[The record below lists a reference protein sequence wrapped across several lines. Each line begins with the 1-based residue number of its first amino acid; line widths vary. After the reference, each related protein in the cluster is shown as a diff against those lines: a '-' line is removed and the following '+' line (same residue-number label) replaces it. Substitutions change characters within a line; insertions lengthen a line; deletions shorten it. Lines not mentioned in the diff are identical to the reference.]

1 MTGATSDATSTTN
14 GATST
19 TSSATGATIGM
30 TGAAVGESPSR
41 PNVRF
46 RQVGRPLTRTDAPGK
61 VAGRTPY
68 AGDYTMPN
76 MLHMRVVRADVASA
90 RLVRLD
96 VSKARALEGVACV
109 LTAEDLPDRTA
120 STDIPGQVG
129 RKRLDTGQQIL
140 VRKRVRYFGEPLALI
155 AAETR
160 DAADHALERVEVELE
175 PVPGVYDPMEAMQ
188 PGAPVVTEPDNVVAE
203 RRIRKGD
210 VEAGFA
216 EADVIVENTF
226 RTPFQEHAFLEPEVG
241 LAWIDENDVVN
252 IRVSTQVIEHF
263 RPIADA
269 LGVPHNKVR
278 IRGALVGGGFGGKE
292 DLTVEVYLALLA
304 KRTGRPV
311 RLEYSREDSFVG
323 HGKRHPFVLTYR
335 TGVTRNGRI
344 TALDVRMVADSGAY
358 VFLSPYVLLYAL
370 VAAPGPYR
378 IDNLNVFARAVA
390 TNNMFTSAFRG
401 FGALQ
406 ACAAYE
412 QQMDEVAKAIGLD
425 RMELRRRNFLKTGEP
440 MSTGFVPPSAIWTD
454 RCAERAWAAL
464 GERAPGERAGAERG
478 LGERAPGE
486 RAGAERGLG
495 ARAPGE
501 RAGAERGF
509 GERAPGERAGAERGL
524 GECAPGER
532 AGAERGLGERAPGER
547 AGAER
552 GLGECA
558 PGERGGLAGGASA
571 EGASARGPIR
581 IGRGIA
587 CYQQSYGRLTFLHDT
602 SEAWVGVEMDGTVIV
617 RSGVTDI
624 GAGQVSALG
633 QVAAEALGVTLD
645 NVVVYNSD
653 SAVTPLAGTTTA
665 TRALYMTG
673 NAVKQAAEAV
683 RARLAERAAKEL
695 GVAPDEVDM
704 GFNEVFVTDRPER
717 SMPLV
722 DLVRICGSEGIHRSE
737 LAMFRAPFTD
747 SLDPETG
754 QGQAHPDYA
763 YGAHAVEVAVDVE
776 TGEVEVLKSVAAHD
790 VGQCINPAA
799 VEGQIQGG
807 AQNGQGYAL
816 SEEMLYEEGRL
827 ITPSFSE
834 YLMPTA
840 MDMPKVECIILESRS
855 GVGPY
860 GAKGI
865 GEPAMTP
872 VAPAI
877 ANAVADAIG
886 VRVFELPITP
896 ERIVKALQQRGGTGR
911 DDPPA

>member
-1 MTGATSDATSTTN
+1 MTSVTSE
-14 GATST
+14 
-19 TSSATGATIGM
+19 IR
-30 TGAAVGESPSR
+30 SR
-41 PNVRF
+41 PNIRF

-61 VAGRTPY
+61 VTGRTPY
-68 AGDYTMPN
+68 AGDYVMPG
-76 MLHMRVVRADVASA
+76 MLHMRVVRADIASA
-90 RLVRLD
+90 GLVRLD
-96 VSKARALEGVACV
+96 VSRARALEGVACV
-109 LTAEDLPDRTA
+109 LTAADLPDRTA

-129 RKRLDTGQQIL
+129 RKRLDTGQQVL
-140 VRKRVRYFGEPLALI
+140 VRERVRYFGEPLALI

-160 DAADHALERVEVELE
+160 DIADHAMELVEFELE
-175 PVPGVYDPMEAMQ
+175 PIPGVYDPLEAMK
-188 PGAPVVTEPDNVVAE
+188 PGAPIVTAPDNIVAE
-203 RRIRKGD
+203 RRIVKGD

-216 EADVIVENTF
+216 VADVIVENTY

-241 LAWIDENDVVN
+241 LAWVDENDVVN

-269 LGVPHNKVR
+269 IGVPHNKVR
-278 IRGALVGGGFGGKE
+278 VRGALVGGGFGGKE

-311 RLEYSREDSFVG
+311 RLEYTREDSFVG
-323 HGKRHPFVLTYR
+323 HGKRHPFILTYR
-335 TGVTRNGRI
+335 TGVTKDGKI
-344 TALDVRMVADSGAY
+344 TALDVQMVADSGAY

-378 IDNLNVFARAVA
+378 VDNLSVFARAVA

-401 FGALQ
+401 FGGLQ

-412 QQMDEVAKAIGLD
+412 QQMDEVARAVGLD
-425 RMELRRRNFLKTGEP
+425 RLELRRRNFLRTGEP

-454 RCAERAWAAL
+454 QCAERAWAAL
-464 GERAPGERAGAERG
+464 GEPTPEPALEP
-478 LGERAPGE
+478 
-486 RAGAERGLG
+486 
-495 ARAPGE
+495 
-501 RAGAERGF
+501 
-509 GERAPGERAGAERGL
+509 
-524 GECAPGER
+524 
-532 AGAERGLGERAPGER
+532 
-547 AGAER
+547 
-552 GLGECA
+552 
-558 PGERGGLAGGASA
+558 ASS
-571 EGASARGPIR
+571 ESPRR

-602 SEAWVGVEMDGTVIV
+602 SEAWVGIEMDGTVVV

-633 QVAAEALGVTLD
+633 QIAAEVLGVTLD
-645 NVVVYNSD
+645 KVVIYNSD

-673 NAVKQAAEAV
+673 NAAKQAAEGV
-683 RARLAERAAKEL
+683 RARLVERAASAF
-695 GVAPDEVDM
+695 GVEPGEVDM
-704 GFNEVFVTDRPER
+704 GFNEVFVADRPEK
-717 SMPLV
+717 SMPMV
-722 DLVRICGSEGIHRSE
+722 ELVRLCGAEGIHRSE

-747 SLDPETG
+747 VLDPETG
-754 QGQAHPDYA
+754 QGQAHPDYT
-763 YGAHAVEVAVDVE
+763 YGAHAVEVAVDID

-790 VGQCINPAA
+790 VGQCINQAA

-816 SEEMLYEEGRL
+816 SEEMLYDEGRL

-886 VRVFELPITP
+886 VRVFEMPITP
-896 ERIVKALQQRGGTGR
+896 ERVVMALKRRGATDR
-911 DDPPA
+911 HRPAS

>member
-1 MTGATSDATSTTN
+1 MTGATSE
-14 GATST
+14 
-19 TSSATGATIGM
+19 IQ
-30 TGAAVGESPSR
+30 SR
-41 PNVRF
+41 PNIRF

-61 VAGRTPY
+61 VTGRTPY
-68 AGDYTMPN
+68 AGDYVMPG
-76 MLHMRVVRADVASA
+76 MLHMRVVRADIASA
-90 RLVRLD
+90 RLARLD
-96 VSKARALEGVACV
+96 VSRARALEGVACV
-109 LTAEDLPDRTA
+109 LTAADLPDRTA

-129 RKRLDTGQQIL
+129 RKRLDTGQQVL
-140 VRKRVRYFGEPLALI
+140 VRERVRYFGEPLALI

-160 DAADHALERVEVELE
+160 DIADHAMELVELE
-175 PVPGVYDPMEAMQ
+175 LESTPGVYDPIEAMK
-188 PGAPVVTEPDNVVAE
+188 PGAPIVTEPDNIVAE
-203 RRIRKGD
+203 RRIVKGD

-216 EADVIVENTF
+216 AADVIVENTY

-241 LAWIDENDVVN
+241 LAWTDENDVVN

-269 LGVPHNKVR
+269 IGVPHNKVR

-311 RLEYSREDSFVG
+311 RLEYTREDSFVG

-335 TGVTRNGRI
+335 TGVTKDGKI

-378 IDNLNVFARAVA
+378 VDNLNVFARAVA

-412 QQMDEVAKAIGLD
+412 QQMDEVAKAVGLD
-425 RMELRRRNFLKTGEP
+425 RLELRRRNFLRTGEP

-454 RCAERAWAAL
+454 QCAERAWAAL
-464 GERAPGERAGAERG
+464 GEP
-478 LGERAPGE
+478 
-486 RAGAERGLG
+486 
-495 ARAPGE
+495 ARDA
-501 RAGAERGF
+501 
-509 GERAPGERAGAERGL
+509 
-524 GECAPGER
+524 
-532 AGAERGLGERAPGER
+532 
-547 AGAER
+547 
-552 GLGECA
+552 
-558 PGERGGLAGGASA
+558 
-571 EGASARGPIR
+571 ARSDGPRR

-602 SEAWVGVEMDGTVIV
+602 SEAWVGIEMDGTVVV

-633 QVAAEALGVTLD
+633 QIAVEVLGVTLD
-645 NVVVYNSD
+645 KVVIYNSD

-673 NAVKQAAEAV
+673 NAAKQAAEGL
-683 RARLAERAAKEL
+683 RARLVERAAKEF
-695 GVAPDEVDM
+695 GVEPDEVDM
-704 GFNEVFVTDRPER
+704 GFNEVFVADRPER
-717 SMPLV
+717 SMPMV
-722 DLVRICGSEGIHRSE
+722 DLVRICGAEGIHRSE

-763 YGAHAVEVAVDVE
+763 YGAHAVEVAVDMD

-827 ITPSFSE
+827 MTPSFSE

-886 VRVFELPITP
+886 VRVFEMPITP
-896 ERIVKALQQRGGTGR
+896 ERVVMALKRR
-911 DDPPA
+911 DAADRHRTPS

>member
-1 MTGATSDATSTTN
+1 MTRSDGTTIRT
-14 GATST
+14 A
-19 TSSATGATIGM
+19 
-30 TGAAVGESPSR
+30 GESGAEAR

-46 RQVGRPLTRTDAPGK
+46 RQVGEPLARIDAPGK
-61 VAGRTPY
+61 VTGRTPY
-68 AGDYTMPN
+68 AGDYSMPG
-76 MLHMRVVRADVASA
+76 MLHMKVVRADVASA
-90 RLVRLD
+90 RLARID
-96 VSKARALEGVACV
+96 VSGARALAGVACV
-109 LTAEDLPDRTA
+109 VTAADLPGRGA
-120 STDIPGQVG
+120 ATDIPGQVG
-129 RKRLDTGQQIL
+129 RKRLDTDQPIL
-140 VRKRVRYFGEPLALI
+140 AGDRVRYFGEPLALI

-160 DAADHALERVEVELE
+160 DLAERAAERVEFELE
-175 PVPGVYDPMEAMQ
+175 PIPGVYDPMEAMK
-188 PGAPVVTEPDNVVAE
+188 PGAPIVTGPDNIVAE

-210 VEAGFA
+210 VEAGLA
-216 EADVIVENTF
+216 EADVVVENTF

-241 LAWIDENDVVN
+241 LAWVDENEVVN

-269 LGVPHNKVR
+269 IGVPHNKVR

-304 KRTGRPV
+304 RRTGRPV
-311 RLEYSREDSFVG
+311 RLEYTREDSFVG
-323 HGKRHPFVLTYR
+323 HGKRHPFILTYR
-335 TGVTRNGRI
+335 TGVTKEGRI
-344 TALDVRMVADSGAY
+344 TALQVRMVADSGAY

-378 IDNLNVFARAVA
+378 IDNLDVFARAAA
-390 TNNMFTSAFRG
+390 TNNMYTSAFRG

-425 RMELRRRNFLKTGEP
+425 RMEFRRRNFLRTGEP
-440 MSTGFVPPSAIWTD
+440 VSTGFVPPSAIWVD
-454 RCAERAWAAL
+454 RCAEQAWAAL
-464 GERAPGERAGAERG
+464 DEPAEPAEPSPPGAPPADGSPAGISSAGA
-478 LGERAPGE
+478 APTGS
-486 RAGAERGLG
+486 
-495 ARAPGE
+495 AP
-501 RAGAERGF
+501 AD
-509 GERAPGERAGAERGL
+509 
-524 GECAPGER
+524 
-532 AGAERGLGERAPGER
+532 
-547 AGAER
+547 
-552 GLGECA
+552 
-558 PGERGGLAGGASA
+558 
-571 EGASARGPIR
+571 GPVR

-602 SEAWVGVEMDGTVIV
+602 SEAWVGVEMDGAVVV

-624 GAGQVSALG
+624 GAGQISALA
-633 QVAAEALGVTLD
+633 QIAAEVLGVTLD
-645 NVVVYNSD
+645 DVVVYNSD

-673 NAVKQAAEAV
+673 NAVKQAAEAL
-683 RARLAERAAKEL
+683 RGRLVERAARAL
-695 GVAPDEVDM
+695 GAAPGDIDM
-704 GFNEVFVTDRPER
+704 GFGEVFAIDAPDR

-722 DLVRICGSEGIHRSE
+722 DLVRTCAAEGIHRSE
-737 LAMFRAPFTD
+737 LAIFRAPFTD
-747 SLDPETG
+747 GLDPDTG
-754 QGQAHPDYA
+754 QGQAHPDYV
-763 YGAHAVEVAVDVE
+763 YGAHAVEVSVDVE
-776 TGEVEVLKSVAAHD
+776 TGEVEVLRSVAAHD

-827 ITPSFSE
+827 LTPSFSE

-840 MDMPKVECIILESRS
+840 MDMPKVECILLESRS

-865 GEPAMTP
+865 GEPAMTA

-896 ERIVKALQQRGGTGR
+896 ERVVAALKRSGAAAPAGG
-911 DDPPA
+911 

>member
-1 MTGATSDATSTTN
+1 MTSVTSETR
-14 GATST
+14 
-19 TSSATGATIGM
+19 
-30 TGAAVGESPSR
+30 SR
-41 PNVRF
+41 PNIRF

-61 VAGRTPY
+61 VTGRTPY
-68 AGDYTMPN
+68 AGDYVMPG
-76 MLHMRVVRADVASA
+76 MLHMRVVRADIASA
-90 RLVRLD
+90 GLVRLD
-96 VSKARALEGVACV
+96 VSRARALEGVACV
-109 LTAEDLPDRTA
+109 LTAADLPDRTA

-129 RKRLDTGQQIL
+129 RKRLDTGQQVL
-140 VRKRVRYFGEPLALI
+140 VRERVRYFGEPLALI

-160 DAADHALERVEVELE
+160 DIADHAMELVEFELE
-175 PVPGVYDPMEAMQ
+175 PIPGVYDPLEAMK
-188 PGAPVVTEPDNVVAE
+188 PGAPIVTAPDNIVAE
-203 RRIRKGD
+203 RRIVKGD

-216 EADVIVENTF
+216 AADVIVENTY

-241 LAWIDENDVVN
+241 LAWTDENDVVN

-269 LGVPHNKVR
+269 IGVPHNKVR

-311 RLEYSREDSFVG
+311 RLEYTREDSFVG
-323 HGKRHPFVLTYR
+323 HGKRHPFILTYR
-335 TGVTRNGRI
+335 TGVTKDGKI
-344 TALDVRMVADSGAY
+344 TALDVQMVADSGAY

-378 IDNLNVFARAVA
+378 VDNLSVFARAVA

-401 FGALQ
+401 FGGLQ

-412 QQMDEVAKAIGLD
+412 QQMDEVARAVGLD
-425 RMELRRRNFLKTGEP
+425 RLELRRRNFLRTGEP

-454 RCAERAWAAL
+454 QCAERAWAAL
-464 GERAPGERAGAERG
+464 GEPAPEPALE
-478 LGERAPGE
+478 P
-486 RAGAERGLG
+486 
-495 ARAPGE
+495 
-501 RAGAERGF
+501 
-509 GERAPGERAGAERGL
+509 
-524 GECAPGER
+524 
-532 AGAERGLGERAPGER
+532 
-547 AGAER
+547 
-552 GLGECA
+552 
-558 PGERGGLAGGASA
+558 ASS
-571 EGASARGPIR
+571 ESPRR

-602 SEAWVGVEMDGTVIV
+602 SEAWVGIEMDGTVVV

-633 QVAAEALGVTLD
+633 QIAAEVLGVTLD
-645 NVVVYNSD
+645 KVVIYNSD

-673 NAVKQAAEAV
+673 NAAKQAAEGV
-683 RARLAERAAKEL
+683 RARLVERAASAF
-695 GVAPDEVDM
+695 GVEPGEVDM
-704 GFNEVFVTDRPER
+704 GFNEVFVADRPEK
-717 SMPLV
+717 SMPMV
-722 DLVRICGSEGIHRSE
+722 ELVRLCGAEGIHRSE

-747 SLDPETG
+747 VLDPETG
-754 QGQAHPDYA
+754 QGQAHPDYT
-763 YGAHAVEVAVDVE
+763 YGAHAVEVAVDID
-776 TGEVEVLKSVAAHD
+776 TGEVDVLKSVAAHD
-790 VGQCINPAA
+790 VGQCINQAA

-816 SEEMLYEEGRL
+816 SEEMLYDEGRL

-886 VRVFELPITP
+886 VRVFEMPITP
-896 ERIVKALQQRGGTGR
+896 ERVVMALKRRGATDR
-911 DDPPA
+911 HRPAS

>member
-1 MTGATSDATSTTN
+1 MSGAMGGTMTGAASVTSSAMTGPTSPTG

-19 TSSATGATIGM
+19 TGGAMSVTSSAMSGATGG
-30 TGAAVGESPSR
+30 TGGVISGTSSTTGGAIGESPSR

-90 RLVRLD
+90 RLARLD

-140 VRKRVRYFGEPLALI
+140 VRERVRYFGEPLALI

-160 DAADHALERVEVELE
+160 DAADHAVEQVEVEME
-175 PVPGVYDPMEAMQ
+175 PLPGVYDPEEAMQ

-269 LGVPHNKVR
+269 IGAPHNKVR

-335 TGVTRNGRI
+335 TGVTGDGRI

-378 IDNLNVFARAVA
+378 VDNLNVFARAVA

-464 GERAPGERAGAERG
+464 GERALDEGGLGGGG
-478 LGERAPGE
+478 LGERANAE
-486 RAGAERGLG
+486 RALSERG
-495 ARAPGE
+495 P
-501 RAGAERGF
+501 
-509 GERAPGERAGAERGL
+509 
-524 GECAPGER
+524 
-532 AGAERGLGERAPGER
+532 
-547 AGAER
+547 
-552 GLGECA
+552 
-558 PGERGGLAGGASA
+558 
-571 EGASARGPIR
+571 ARGPIR

-633 QVAAEALGVTLD
+633 QIAAEALGATLD

-683 RARLAERAAKEL
+683 RARLAARAAQEL
-695 GVAPDEVDM
+695 GVAPAEIDM
-704 GFNEVFVTDRPER
+704 GFNEVFVIDRPEQ

-722 DLVRICGSEGIHRSE
+722 DLVRICGAEGIHRSE

-896 ERIVKALQQRGGTGR
+896 ERIVKALQRRGGTGR

>member
-1 MTGATSDATSTTN
+1 MSRADGTTIRT
-14 GATST
+14 A
-19 TSSATGATIGM
+19 
-30 TGAAVGESPSR
+30 GESGAGAR

-46 RQVGRPLTRTDAPGK
+46 RQVGEPLARIDAPGK
-61 VAGRTPY
+61 VTGRTPY
-68 AGDYTMPN
+68 AGDYSMPG
-76 MLHMRVVRADVASA
+76 MLHMKVVRADVASA
-90 RLVRLD
+90 RLARID
-96 VSKARALEGVACV
+96 VSGARALAGVACV
-109 LTAEDLPDRTA
+109 VTAADLPGRGA
-120 STDIPGQVG
+120 ATDIPGQVG
-129 RKRLDTGQQIL
+129 RKRLDTDQPIL
-140 VRKRVRYFGEPLALI
+140 AGDRIRYFGEPLALI

-160 DAADHALERVEVELE
+160 DLAERAAERVEFELE
-175 PVPGVYDPMEAMQ
+175 PVPGVYDPVEAMK
-188 PGAPVVTEPDNVVAE
+188 PGAPIVTGPDNVVAE

-216 EADVIVENTF
+216 EADVVVENTF

-241 LAWIDENDVVN
+241 LAWVDENEVVN

-269 LGVPHNKVR
+269 IGVPHNKVR

-311 RLEYSREDSFVG
+311 RLEYTREDSFVG
-323 HGKRHPFVLTYR
+323 HGKRHPFILTYR
-335 TGVTRNGRI
+335 TGVTREGRI
-344 TALDVRMVADSGAY
+344 TALQVRMVADSGAY

-378 IDNLNVFARAVA
+378 IDNLDVFARAAA
-390 TNNMFTSAFRG
+390 TNNMYTSAFRG

-425 RMELRRRNFLKTGEP
+425 RMEFRRRNFLGTGDP
-440 MSTGFVPPSAIWTD
+440 VSTGFVPPSAIWVD

-464 GERAPGERAGAERG
+464 DEPAEPAEPSPPVPPPADSSPAGTSSDGAAPTGS
-478 LGERAPGE
+478 AP
-486 RAGAERGLG
+486 
-495 ARAPGE
+495 
-501 RAGAERGF
+501 
-509 GERAPGERAGAERGL
+509 
-524 GECAPGER
+524 
-532 AGAERGLGERAPGER
+532 
-547 AGAER
+547 
-552 GLGECA
+552 
-558 PGERGGLAGGASA
+558 AGG
-571 EGASARGPIR
+571 PVR

-602 SEAWVGVEMDGTVIV
+602 SEAWVGVEMDGAVVV

-624 GAGQVSALG
+624 GAGQVSALA
-633 QVAAEALGVTLD
+633 QIAAEVLGVTLD
-645 NVVVYNSD
+645 DVVVYNSD

-673 NAVKQAAEAV
+673 NAVKQAAEAL
-683 RARLAERAAKEL
+683 RGRLVERAARAL
-695 GVAPDEVDM
+695 GAAPGDIDM
-704 GFNEVFVTDRPER
+704 GFGEVFAIDAPDR

-722 DLVRICGSEGIHRSE
+722 DLVRTCAAEGIHRSE
-737 LAMFRAPFTD
+737 LAIFRAPFTD
-747 SLDPETG
+747 GLDPDTG
-754 QGQAHPDYA
+754 QGQAHPDYV
-763 YGAHAVEVAVDVE
+763 YGAHAVEVSVDVE
-776 TGEVEVLKSVAAHD
+776 TGEVEVLRSVAAHD

-827 ITPSFSE
+827 LTPSFSE

-840 MDMPKVECIILESRS
+840 MDMPKVECILLESRS

-865 GEPAMTP
+865 GEPAMTA

-896 ERIVKALQQRGGTGR
+896 ERVVAALRRSGAAAAGGG
-911 DDPPA
+911 